1 MGLYFRTL
9 KRGMRNGVKMNF
21 WSQATFKMNTFRL
34 GYLLFSDFIKIS
46 DKGIMQHFLKLRALR
61 KGYKESECYSLT

>member
-1 MGLYFRTL
+1 MGLCFRTL
-9 KRGMRNGVKMNF
+9 ERGMRDGVKMNF
-21 WSQATFKMNTFRL
+21 CSQAIFKMNTFRL

-61 KGYKESECYSLT
+61 KGYKES

>member
-1 MGLYFRTL
+1 MGLCFRTL
-9 KRGMRNGVKMNF
+9 ERGMRNRVKMNF

-46 DKGIMQHFLKLRALR
+46 NKGIMQHFFKI
-61 KGYKESECYSLT
+61 KGSEKGI